1 MNTAEVSTY
10 AGICGGDKFGFSD
23 GPYGVNM
30 FNQPDGLGVDDDG
43 NLFVFDSGN
52 NYMRMIRPNG
62 YVVTMVNGAF
72 FKYTMMPVVKNIYGL
87 GNNYLLGFKLEYL
100 ILF

>member
-10 AGICGGDKFGFSD
+10 AGVCGVDTFGFSD
-23 GPYGVNM
+23 GPIGVNR

-52 NYMRMIRPNG
+52 NYMRMIQPNG
-62 YVVTMVNGAF
+62 HVVTLVSGAF
-72 FKYTMMPVVKNIYGL
+72 FKYSMMPIVRNVYGYRKD
-87 GNNYLLGFKLEYL
+87 YLIGFKYGF
-100 ILF
+100 II